1 MLFAVWG
8 EAFID
13 KFATLT
19 MASLLSPGNLPA
31 LSRTRRV
38 RLMFYTDRESAAY
51 LRDRMTPL
59 TAHAEMTVAIFED
72 TVVDGRNV
80 ADNVASL
87 HGPAIKHELERL
99 VTFHALDTILDGGE
113 GSTLFVV
120 PSDLAASDGS
130 FARAQAALDDGA
142 EAIAPPVL
150 RLVEDR
156 CGFTADQLRSGL
168 DGAALCRGLPDA
180 FQHITGK
187 CIATSESF
195 SGYPATILWPVGDE
209 GFVCRTF
216 FPLTL
221 AFKPRLACRRYD
233 SSIDYDFLLNLVSE
247 PDRIHV
253 PASSAEICAFKVSSG
268 AYMQQAPRPN
278 HLRHAGLA
286 HFMLTETN
294 KAHRSLF
301 ARPYRLL
308 KKSPS
313 GISGDEWTRVESESG
328 AFMENAYGLIDQ
340 IVEKLPPDT
349 PGLAQ
354 SVKSHFGGLDG
365 YLSPM
370 RRRAAVGD
378 TP

>member
-13 KFATLT
+13 KFAGLT

-31 LSRTRRV
+31 LSRTHRV
-38 RLMFYTDRESAAY
+38 RLMFYTDRESEPY
-51 LRDRMTPL
+51 LWDRMTPL
-59 TAHAEMTVAIFED
+59 TAHADMTVATFED

-80 ADNVASL
+80 ADGVASL
-87 HGPAIKHELERL
+87 RGPAVKHELERL
-99 VTFHALDTILDGGE
+99 VTFHALDTILDHGE

-130 FARAQAALDDGA
+130 FAHAQAALDGGA
-142 EAIAPPVL
+142 EAVAPPVL

-156 CGFTADQLRSGL
+156 CGFTAAQLRSGV
-168 DGAALCRGLPDA
+168 DGAAICLGLPDA
-180 FQHITGK
+180 FQHITRS

-195 SGYPATILWPVGDE
+195 SEYPASVLWPVGEE

-233 SSIDYDFLLNLVSE
+233 SSIDYDFLLNLV
-247 PDRIHV
+247 PDPARIHIS
-253 PASSAEICAFKVSSG
+253 ASSAEICAMKVSSG
-268 AYMQQAPRPN
+268 TYMQQEQQANRLRP
-278 HLRHAGLA
+278 AGLA

-294 KAHRSLF
+294 KAHRNLF
-301 ARPYRLL
+301 ARSYSLL
-308 KKSPS
+308 KKPLP
-313 GISGDEWTRVESESG
+313 GISESEWTRVESESG
-328 AFMENAYGLIDQ
+328 AFVDDAYRLIDQ
-340 IVEKLPPDT
+340 IVDKLPPDT

-354 SVKSHFGGLDG
+354 SVTSHFGGLDD

-370 RRRAAVGD
+370 RRQAAGAVR
-378 TP
+378 